1 MKYFTE
7 EWYHNTLISQMCFS
21 LRKSN
26 RATSLSDKFFE
37 KLYNS
42 EKSWYAK
49 HLKRAAKFTRT
60 PFDKTAAEAEFDQNY
75 KDNLEFV
82 KSLPDEIT
90 SKIADMR
97 IFALGT
103 VS

>member
-1 MKYFTE
+1 
-7 EWYHNTLISQMCFS
+7 MCFS

-82 KSLPDEIT
+82 KSLPDEKLYLCGKNRYYSSLPHGYGIGID
-90 SKIADMR
+90 SAYNER
-97 IFALGT
+97 
-103 VS
+103 